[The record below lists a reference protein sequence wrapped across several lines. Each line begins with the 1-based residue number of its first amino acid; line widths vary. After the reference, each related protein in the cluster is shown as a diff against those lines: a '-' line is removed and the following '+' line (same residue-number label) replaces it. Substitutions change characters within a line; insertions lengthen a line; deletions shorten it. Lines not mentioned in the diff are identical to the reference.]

1 MVYEVVC
8 TESYLDI
15 GLLIEENDKLKPK
28 RVLARASAYSS
39 EPEYGGVEILTW
51 VHTGVF
57 LSKDEWEHISYN
69 KPTDHILSEL
79 GIDKKINLKKVMSK
93 NFKNADYTTEPY
105 HMRDYENILEDDYM
119 SREEMAIA
127 LVKLYAE
134 HMHTN
139 NGNHNEDYAEAV
151 AIAIRMLTE

>member
-8 TESYLDI
+8 TKSYLDI
-15 GLLIEENDKLKPK
+15 GLLIEKNDELKPK
-28 RVLARASAYSS
+28 RVLARALAYSS
-39 EPEYGGVEILTW
+39 DPEPEYGGVETLTW

-57 LSKDEWEHISYN
+57 LSKDEWKNISCD
-69 KPTDHILSEL
+69 KATDQILSEL
-79 GIDKKINLKKVMSK
+79 GIEKKIEK
-93 NFKNADYTTEPY
+93 E
-105 HMRDYENILEDDYM
+105 EDGYM
-119 SREEMAIA
+119 STDEMAIA

-151 AIAIRMLTE
+151 AIAIRMLTD